1 MNGKLHGWEAVVLLP
16 FIDEGLLLRAMSD
29 ALRGTWS
36 AKAEAEPG
44 AGAGA
49 GAEAEARAG
58 AAAADGATAGAGA
71 GEGAGGQGQGQGA
84 GMGMTNGG
92 EGHARD
98 GLDALLPE
106 ETRRRNTLGRPQLY
120 SAAPARFGCGE
131 AGGGG
136 GQCVAFVQ
144 PEQRRPHA
152 CRPLP

>member
-1 MNGKLHGWEAVVLLP
+1 MALDRSQEFEIDVNGKLHGWEAVVLLP

-36 AKAEAEPG
+36 AKAEAGTG

-49 GAEAEARAG
+49 AG
-58 AAAADGATAGAGA
+58 R
-71 GEGAGGQGQGQGA
+71 GEGAEIQMLKA
-84 GMGMTNGG
+84 NGG
-92 EGHARD
+92 GRERHDRD

-120 SAAPARFGCGE
+120 SAAPARFGCGDAAE
-131 AGGGG
+131 GG

>member
-1 MNGKLHGWEAVVLLP
+1 MALDRSQEFEIDVNGKLHGWEAVVLLP
-16 FIDEGLLLRAMSD
+16 FINEGLLLRAMSD

-36 AKAEAEPG
+36 AKAEAG

-49 GAEAEARAG
+49 GAG
-58 AAAADGATAGAGA
+58 PGA
-71 GEGAGGQGQGQGA
+71 GEDGA
-84 GMGMTNGG
+84 GMPMANGG
-92 EGHARD
+92 NPHDRD

-131 AGGGG
+131 AGDCG